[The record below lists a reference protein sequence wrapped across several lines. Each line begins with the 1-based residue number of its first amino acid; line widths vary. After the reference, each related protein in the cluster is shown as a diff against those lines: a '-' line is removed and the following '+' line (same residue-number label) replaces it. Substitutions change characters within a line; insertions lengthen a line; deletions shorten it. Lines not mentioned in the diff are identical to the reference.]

1 MIKSSYGFSKCERN
15 SGCRCL
21 SNGLSENLGVLL
33 YAYLHP
39 LLGADEVCGESWQLV
54 TTIYDQGDGLTV
66 CEEHL

>member
-1 MIKSSYGFSKCERN
+1 
-15 SGCRCL
+15 L

-39 LLGADEVCGESWQLV
+39 LLEADEVRGESWQLV
-54 TTIYDQGDGLTV
+54 TTIHDQGDGLTV